1 MTSLGTSAYTV
12 DGTRATAPRSTDG
25 TDLEPAPEAQ
35 PTSGP
40 PALRLLVLGGTSWL
54 GGRVADLARRRGHQ
68 VTCLA
73 RGVSGAVP
81 SEVRH
86 VVADRWQDGAYD
98 EVADSDWDAVLDL
111 TWQPEH
117 ARSALSALA
126 ARAAHWILVSSCSVY
141 ADHST
146 PGHDES
152 AAVLDG
158 WTGRGEAPIEEYGP
172 AKVSCETAS
181 RDAMGA
187 DRLLIARAGLIAGY
201 GDTSDRFGYWPA
213 RFATESLGAVLVP
226 PLDGPVQV
234 VDVADLARWL
244 VLCAES
250 RTAGTV
256 DAVGEP
262 HVFRD
267 LLEACVT
274 ATGNGSTVVESTDA
288 WLQERQVNPWMGPES
303 LPLWLPRPDYA
314 GLMARSNTAATASGL
329 TTRPLGDTVDDCLRW
344 EVELGLHRER
354 KAGLSAGRER
364 SLVAALR
371 GPATE

>member
-1 MTSLGTSAYTV
+1 MTSLDTSANTL
-12 DGTRATAPRSTDG
+12 DGTRATAPRTADG
-25 TDLEPAPEAQ
+25 DLQPAPEVQTTPA
-35 PTSGP
+35 P

-54 GGRVADLARRRGHQ
+54 GGTVADLARRRGHE

-73 RGVSGAVP
+73 RGISGAVP
-81 SEVRH
+81 GQVRH

-98 EVADSDWDAVLDL
+98 EVAGSDWDAVLDL
-111 TWQPEH
+111 TWQPEL

-126 ARAAHWILVSSCSVY
+126 TRAAHWILVSSCSVY
-141 ADHST
+141 ADHAT

-152 AAVLDG
+152 AAVVDG
-158 WTGRGEAPIEEYGP
+158 WTGHGEAPIEEYGA

-181 RDAMGA
+181 RDALHA

-213 RFATESLGAVLVP
+213 RFATESHGAVLVP

-267 LLEACVT
+267 VLEACVE
-274 ATGNGSTVVESTDA
+274 ATGNGSPVVESSDP
-288 WLQERQVNPWMGPES
+288 WLQEREVSPWMGPES

-314 GLMARSNTAATASGL
+314 GLMARSNTTATASGL
-329 TTRPLGDTVDDCLRW
+329 TTRPLGDTVDDSLRW

-354 KAGLSAGRER
+354 KAGLSPERER
-364 SLVAALR
+364 SLVDALR
-371 GPATE
+371 GPATD